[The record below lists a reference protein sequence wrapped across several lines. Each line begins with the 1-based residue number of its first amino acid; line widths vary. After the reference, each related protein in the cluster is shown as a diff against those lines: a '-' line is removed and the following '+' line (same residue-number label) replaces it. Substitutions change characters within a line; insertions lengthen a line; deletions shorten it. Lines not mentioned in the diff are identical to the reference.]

1 MSASTTAPG
10 RQVVL
15 RGGSPWG
22 FRMHGG
28 ADTTQPLRISRV
40 NPGSKAFDESVREGE
55 VITSINGQPTIGL
68 PNCEAH
74 ALIKAAGDTL
84 QLTLSQDPSKRR
96 PHKPAATPPQPEHN
110 TEKQT
115 SETGEIKESKE
126 YASEISLA
134 TQKTTS
140 TNKTKSQPP
149 ASHESP
155 KSSSS
160 SHRVGGRQKRSR
172 RLRARKLALQLDSLL
187 HTPDAGL
194 LPEPDWQQVDEQIA
208 PLPPAVHAYPL
219 VYAEAIVASDAAS
232 EQLVRLFQ
240 VHVATKQAKMQA
252 KQRIKAETFPPS
264 LRRLDVIRE
273 DEEAAQSIYEDV
285 DIRGTQESLLS
296 SDGEMVASD
305 ADEATLEFEKIMNL
319 EEQNYEAYHSSSSDV
334 DGDFGRCRSEDYEP
348 VLVREGRL
356 LVQQIR
362 VQQCPGE
369 EFEQICDAEELLD
382 GRNIE
387 AEFEEVC
394 RQNSELIESPEPDNK
409 ENIEPRTK
417 KSEVVLEIAKL
428 NFLKT
433 PFEDEIVTKTEIIT
447 LDSPRSS
454 GKIPRALA
462 AQLEENLEMLEREIE
477 AENEQLRDVAARSA
491 EIVDKFSAK
500 LDEMNELINVSGS
513 PVIMEQINEFAE
525 QLIAAEDKSLFET
538 NKDKLVSFI
547 REASGMEAVHRPA
560 KVQDESNL
568 LRFLE
573 QEPRTGDQ
581 EEQTLTS
588 LEEVT
593 RRLAQV
599 LQNSLQNSPSPP
611 PPAEANFDSSDNE
624 AGKSGLSRT
633 PVSLQARSRSAS
645 FDSNAS
651 QGTTIYVGSPCSSA
665 CSSGWTAG
673 GGVVPSLRTLCV
685 SAVGRLARGR
695 ELMLAWGLASAAD
708 LKISRPNLARRPVP
722 PPPAPRWFPTGLGAI
737 AVGLSP
743 AQQRAEPQLTR
754 ERAALLLD
762 LHCKFAQRRAYHEQ
776 RPLPA
781 APAPSADAMG
791 VDEASP
797 DAEKMLQ
804 DWLQDELSIDES
816 HTQSVMTTA
825 RKFEVDRYHISKQ
838 RDIAVEIQGQRQFR
852 MLRQQMEQLE
862 EERRQQEQLLDD
874 EQQQMAPPVGA
885 DSPIAEQDPLQRLAQ
900 LESDATAAPTS
911 MAAQE
916 QAADGHG
923 PGNNNNAT
931 STPAGKM
938 PSTVP
943 SPSFKAK
950 APSPGVWSPK
960 TSRAHPPP
968 SLPSPTSSNN
978 DEPPPPPVWTPKAS
992 PTLERKEFRPVRF
1005 EASTPPPRPPPC
1017 TQEVPPPF
1025 DPVATATISNF
1036 LDRKLTLD
1044 IPKLPRAQ
1052 NPTVTLLQRA
1062 REGQLPKGA
1071 TYLERTTMSAS
1082 DQTQQQKETQAQQE
1096 SASNFN
1102 PNDILY
1108 TVKREEEKEANKK
1121 VVQLAPI
1128 VYDGIGPTTKD
1139 GIPIVM
1145 RSNIKEENYGKWY
1158 KRMYDSLHKAGKD
1171 GHGGYA
1177 SEPEPSG
1184 EYDSDVAGGISSKYA
1199 TLDRRRIKNKEADFT
1214 STTMPR
1220 SRGMAPSIKYACE
1233 VYKNQPGRIEDYE
1246 PGRSSISE
1254 KEAKLWWDEVMDI
1267 FDGQSGMQASAQS
1280 KKLHASSFSDLQELE
1295 MITVRHAAES
1305 QSTAKKQHMANAL
1318 KDVSA
1323 SDTQLVFKKRTESEA
1338 LSPVEQKQ
1346 VYKTIQSGGE
1356 VPLSGLR
1363 KLAPEK
1369 PKDGIEYFPVS
1380 PTLTR
1385 IRVHKPSFCSFK
1397 RTARLAAP
1405 MPPLRRS
1412 SRHNP
1417 SLRLWSTLPA
1427 PPTRIGLLRERL
1439 LAAKP
1444 SRIPIGTTTRSTT
1457 VLLGR
1462 REPVRLS
1469 VTVSPRGRQ
1478 LLNTNETAPVRRVSA
1493 SAARHADCVA
1503 KKKVALKAAPAPS
1516 SLAKPKSKEEPPK
1529 KPAPRR
1535 KMGVASKKQQSFK
1548 PNKEEA
1554 RVLEKAR
1561 KFSHLSRTARPSA
1574 ESSAQIFLTQRRA
1587 VSQSPFRVYDALFH
1601 CSAPCL
1607 APRQQRSR
1615 SAPPA
1620 VLEPGNRRP
1629 LTPLTP
1635 QARADYV
1642 EYLLELRHKLPPGR
1656 RFKELAHLFSSLE
1669 RIANLQKLTA
1679 SCSDVRK
1686 AVAKQPKLA
1695 NFERWWCERTLYK
1708 ADKEL
1713 KLLYDDLRQ
1722 AQRDSVFAGRVP
1734 GALPT
1739 WRPDSGLR
1747 CKEASVEDL
1756 RNKYLSIASAEGTTA
1771 LQLAKLDE
1779 LQTQKDN
1786 YKPLWRASS
1795 VQNLAEQMSSG
1806 EKRRSRSVGGVRA
1819 SSLTGQQVATLKS
1832 RLSDILK
1839 TPPPT
1844 TKFEVCVGADDKA
1857 KQQKQSSLHV
1867 RRNSLVS
1874 REQLYSPAARRREA
1888 KRSASMKAD
1897 SVAALPSA
1905 TVTAAATVGLSESDK
1920 RRISLSLSQEILARV
1935 GKKKMKK
1942 DQAKSTAEPSREK
1955 PSGKKAGVPPPPP
1968 PPEQSPAVS
1977 PRTCYSLDGSA
1988 KKEDDE
1994 QFVLV
1999 LAPAGDAAAA
2009 ANKAVEQWAGAGGAG
2024 GRASTTSSDAS
2035 NRTVVSR
2042 SCTDLKD
2049 FFGERAAT
2057 PTSMVRARSTSPVV
2071 RSLTERFERRRT
2083 PSPIAPRKFK
2093 DRFVSRVN
2101 VISKTASLQKHKAGA
2116 APGAAQQQQRR
2127 SRSGDVFKLCQHFEN
2142 ASLLGQMFTSTPDV
2156 RELNSVAPLYFS
2168 KPCLKTGAD
2177 SSGSKYNP
2185 ELHRPKFTYRPVD
2198 DPPKQQQQQQQQQ
2211 RPSSRNVTFREPD
2224 ALQSFFEEFERDKES
2239 PHKFVECGDVTIH
2252 YRSPVR
2258 GLARDAPLS
2267 EEELA
2272 RRQEEAMRRIYQ
2284 EERRRKYLQELHDIE
2299 SRRHTD
2305 NFTPS
2310 QKSPIPL
2317 NRYDNFF
2324 EDIPSRRDRT
2334 PEPKMV
2340 ARALYN
2346 FVGQSSREL
2355 TFRRGDIILVR
2366 RQIDRNWYEG
2376 EHNASVGL
2384 FPFNYVE
2391 IIPYD
2396 GVRTM
2401 PKGPSEGK
2409 ARAKFNFVAQSS
2421 LELSLVKGEM
2431 VVLTRRVDDNWYEGR
2446 IGVRRGIFPCTY
2458 VEVINEPGERLDA
2471 QKPKLTAAYMNGS
2484 APLTGQSYS
2493 SSKYLPYMSQTLHID
2508 TRSDPI
2514 PYRSL
2519 YNYKPQNEDEL
2530 ELREGDTVFVM
2541 EKCDDGW
2548 YVGTSNRT
2556 GHFGT
2561 FPGNYVERI

>member
-1 MSASTTAPG
+1 MSASTAAPG

-84 QLTLSQDPSKRR
+84 ELTLSQDPSKRR
-96 PHKPAATPPQPEHN
+96 PHKPATPPQPEHN

-115 SETGEIKESKE
+115 SETGEVKESKE

-134 TQKTTS
+134 TQKTAS

-155 KSSSS
+155 KSS

-194 LPEPDWQQVDEQIA
+194 LPEPRWEHVDEQIA
-208 PLPPAVHAYPL
+208 PLPLAVHAYPL
-219 VYAEAIVASDAAS
+219 VYAEAIVASDAS
-232 EQLVRLFQ
+232 DQLVRQFQ
-240 VHVATKQAKMQA
+240 VHVATKAKMQA
-252 KQRIKAETFPPS
+252 KLRKAETFPPS

-273 DEEAAQSIYEDV
+273 DEEAAHSIYEDV
-285 DIRGTQESLLS
+285 DLRGTQESLLS
-296 SDGEMVASD
+296 SDGEMVPSD

-356 LVQQIR
+356 LVQRVR

-387 AEFEEVC
+387 AEEVC
-394 RQNSELIESPEPDNK
+394 RQNSELIESPEPEEIADNK

-417 KSEVVLEIAKL
+417 KSEDSKVVLEIAKL

-433 PFEDEIVTKTEIIT
+433 PFEDEILSKTEIIT

-547 REASGMEAVHRPA
+547 REASGMEAVRRPA

-573 QEPRTGDQ
+573 QEPRAGDQ

-593 RRLAQV
+593 RRLTEV

-633 PVSLQARSRSAS
+633 PVSLARSRSAS

-781 APAPSADAMG
+781 APAAPAASADAMG

-900 LESDATAAPTS
+900 LESHVTAAAS

-916 QAADGHG
+916 QAADGHHG

-931 STPAGKM
+931 STPPGKM
-938 PSTVP
+938 PSAVP

-968 SLPSPTSSNN
+968 PQPQQLNSLPSPTSSNN

-1171 GHGGYA
+1171 DDSITIRYRPSSNSRRGHGGYA

-1184 EYDSDVAGGISSKYA
+1184 DYDSDVAGGISSKYA

-1254 KEAKLWWDEVMDI
+1254 KEAKL
-1267 FDGQSGMQASAQS
+1267 QSGMQASAQS
-1280 KKLHASSFSDLQELE
+1280 KKLHASSFS
-1295 MITVRHAAES
+1295 HAAES

-1427 PPTRIGLLRERL
+1427 PPTRVGLLRERL
-1439 LAAKP
+1439 LAKP
-1444 SRIPIGTTTRSTT
+1444 SRIPVGTTTRSTT

-1516 SLAKPKSKEEPPK
+1516 SLAKPKSKEEPAK

-1535 KMGVASKKQQSFK
+1535 KMGVASKKPSCK
-1548 PNKEEA
+1548 PKEEA

-1561 KFSHLSRTARPSA
+1561 KFSHLARTARPSA
-1574 ESSAQIFLTQRRA
+1574 ESSAQLFLTQRRA

-1713 KLLYDDLRQ
+1713 RQLYDDLRQ

-1747 CKEASVEDL
+1747 CKEVSVEDL

-1795 VQNLAEQMSSG
+1795 VQNLAEQMCSG
-1806 EKRRSRSVGGVRA
+1806 EKRRSRSVGGGARA

-1844 TKFEVCVGADDKA
+1844 TTKFEVCVGADDKA
-1857 KQQKQSSLHV
+1857 KQKSLHV

-1905 TVTAAATVGLSESDK
+1905 AAGLSESDK

-1935 GKKKMKK
+1935 GNKKMKK
-1942 DQAKSTAEPSREK
+1942 NEAKTTAEPSREK
-1955 PSGKKAGVPPPPP
+1955 PSGKKAGVPPPP

-1999 LAPAGDAAAA
+1999 LAPAGDAAA
-2009 ANKAVEQWAGAGGAG
+2009 NKAVEQWAGAGAGAG

-2101 VISKTASLQKHKAGA
+2101 VISKTASLQVKI
-2116 APGAAQQQQRR
+2116 P
-2127 SRSGDVFKLCQHFEN
+2127 N
-2142 ASLLGQMFTSTPDV
+2142 AFSALGT
-2156 RELNSVAPLYFS
+2156 
-2168 KPCLKTGAD
+2168 
-2177 SSGSKYNP
+2177 
-2185 ELHRPKFTYRPVD
+2185 
-2198 DPPKQQQQQQQQQ
+2198 
-2211 RPSSRNVTFREPD
+2211 
-2224 ALQSFFEEFERDKES
+2224 
-2239 PHKFVECGDVTIH
+2239 
-2252 YRSPVR
+2252 
-2258 GLARDAPLS
+2258 LA
-2267 EEELA
+2267 
-2272 RRQEEAMRRIYQ
+2272 
-2284 EERRRKYLQELHDIE
+2284 
-2299 SRRHTD
+2299 
-2305 NFTPS
+2305 
-2310 QKSPIPL
+2310 
-2317 NRYDNFF
+2317 
-2324 EDIPSRRDRT
+2324 
-2334 PEPKMV
+2334 
-2340 ARALYN
+2340 
-2346 FVGQSSREL
+2346 
-2355 TFRRGDIILVR
+2355 
-2366 RQIDRNWYEG
+2366 
-2376 EHNASVGL
+2376 
-2384 FPFNYVE
+2384 
-2391 IIPYD
+2391 
-2396 GVRTM
+2396 
-2401 PKGPSEGK
+2401 
-2409 ARAKFNFVAQSS
+2409 
-2421 LELSLVKGEM
+2421 
-2431 VVLTRRVDDNWYEGR
+2431 
-2446 IGVRRGIFPCTY
+2446 
-2458 VEVINEPGERLDA
+2458 
-2471 QKPKLTAAYMNGS
+2471 
-2484 APLTGQSYS
+2484 
-2493 SSKYLPYMSQTLHID
+2493 
-2508 TRSDPI
+2508 
-2514 PYRSL
+2514 
-2519 YNYKPQNEDEL
+2519 
-2530 ELREGDTVFVM
+2530 
-2541 EKCDDGW
+2541 
-2548 YVGTSNRT
+2548 
-2556 GHFGT
+2556 
-2561 FPGNYVERI
+2561 

>member
-1 MSASTTAPG
+1 MSASTAAPG

-84 QLTLSQDPSKRR
+84 ELTLSQDPSKRR
-96 PHKPAATPPQPEHN
+96 PHKPATPPQPEHN

-115 SETGEIKESKE
+115 SETGEVKESKE

-134 TQKTTS
+134 TQKTAS

-155 KSSSS
+155 KSS

-194 LPEPDWQQVDEQIA
+194 LPEPRWEHVDEQIA
-208 PLPPAVHAYPL
+208 PLPLAVHAYPL
-219 VYAEAIVASDAAS
+219 VYAEAIVASDAS
-232 EQLVRLFQ
+232 DQLVRQFQ
-240 VHVATKQAKMQA
+240 VHVATKAKMQA
-252 KQRIKAETFPPS
+252 KLRKAETFPPS

-273 DEEAAQSIYEDV
+273 DEEAAHSIYEDV
-285 DIRGTQESLLS
+285 DLRGTQESLLS
-296 SDGEMVASD
+296 SDGEMVPSD

-356 LVQQIR
+356 LVQRVR

-387 AEFEEVC
+387 AEEVC
-394 RQNSELIESPEPDNK
+394 RQNSELIESPEPEEIADNK

-417 KSEVVLEIAKL
+417 KSEDSKVVLEIAKL

-433 PFEDEIVTKTEIIT
+433 PFEDEILSKTEIIT

-547 REASGMEAVHRPA
+547 REASGMEAVRRPA

-573 QEPRTGDQ
+573 QEPRAGDQ

-593 RRLAQV
+593 RRLTEV

-633 PVSLQARSRSAS
+633 PVSLARSRSAS

-781 APAPSADAMG
+781 APAAPAASADAMG

-900 LESDATAAPTS
+900 LESHVTAAAS

-916 QAADGHG
+916 QAADGHHG

-931 STPAGKM
+931 STPPGKM
-938 PSTVP
+938 PSAVP

-968 SLPSPTSSNN
+968 PQPQQLNSLPSPTSSNN

-1171 GHGGYA
+1171 DDSITIRYRPSSNSRRGHGGYA

-1184 EYDSDVAGGISSKYA
+1184 DYDSDVAGGISSKYA

-1267 FDGQSGMQASAQS
+1267 FDG
-1280 KKLHASSFSDLQELE
+1280 
-1295 MITVRHAAES
+1295 HAAES

-1427 PPTRIGLLRERL
+1427 PPTRVGLLRERL
-1439 LAAKP
+1439 LAKP
-1444 SRIPIGTTTRSTT
+1444 SRIPVGTTTRSTT

-1516 SLAKPKSKEEPPK
+1516 SLAKPKSKEEPAK

-1535 KMGVASKKQQSFK
+1535 KMGVASKKPSCK
-1548 PNKEEA
+1548 PKEEA

-1561 KFSHLSRTARPSA
+1561 KFSHLARTARPSA
-1574 ESSAQIFLTQRRA
+1574 ESSAQLFLTQRRA

-1713 KLLYDDLRQ
+1713 RQLYDDLRQ

-1747 CKEASVEDL
+1747 CKEVSVEDL

-1795 VQNLAEQMSSG
+1795 VQNLAEQMCSG
-1806 EKRRSRSVGGVRA
+1806 EKRRSRSVGGGARA

-1844 TKFEVCVGADDKA
+1844 TTKFEVCVGADDKA
-1857 KQQKQSSLHV
+1857 KQKSLHV

-1905 TVTAAATVGLSESDK
+1905 AAGLSESDK

-1935 GKKKMKK
+1935 GNKKMKK
-1942 DQAKSTAEPSREK
+1942 NEAKTTAEPSREK
-1955 PSGKKAGVPPPPP
+1955 PSGKKAGVPPPP

-1999 LAPAGDAAAA
+1999 LAPAGDAAA
-2009 ANKAVEQWAGAGGAG
+2009 NKAVEQWAGAGAGAG

-2101 VISKTASLQKHKAGA
+2101 VISKTASLQVKI
-2116 APGAAQQQQRR
+2116 P
-2127 SRSGDVFKLCQHFEN
+2127 N
-2142 ASLLGQMFTSTPDV
+2142 AFSALGT
-2156 RELNSVAPLYFS
+2156 
-2168 KPCLKTGAD
+2168 
-2177 SSGSKYNP
+2177 
-2185 ELHRPKFTYRPVD
+2185 
-2198 DPPKQQQQQQQQQ
+2198 
-2211 RPSSRNVTFREPD
+2211 
-2224 ALQSFFEEFERDKES
+2224 
-2239 PHKFVECGDVTIH
+2239 
-2252 YRSPVR
+2252 
-2258 GLARDAPLS
+2258 LA
-2267 EEELA
+2267 
-2272 RRQEEAMRRIYQ
+2272 
-2284 EERRRKYLQELHDIE
+2284 
-2299 SRRHTD
+2299 
-2305 NFTPS
+2305 
-2310 QKSPIPL
+2310 
-2317 NRYDNFF
+2317 
-2324 EDIPSRRDRT
+2324 
-2334 PEPKMV
+2334 
-2340 ARALYN
+2340 
-2346 FVGQSSREL
+2346 
-2355 TFRRGDIILVR
+2355 
-2366 RQIDRNWYEG
+2366 
-2376 EHNASVGL
+2376 
-2384 FPFNYVE
+2384 
-2391 IIPYD
+2391 
-2396 GVRTM
+2396 
-2401 PKGPSEGK
+2401 
-2409 ARAKFNFVAQSS
+2409 
-2421 LELSLVKGEM
+2421 
-2431 VVLTRRVDDNWYEGR
+2431 
-2446 IGVRRGIFPCTY
+2446 
-2458 VEVINEPGERLDA
+2458 
-2471 QKPKLTAAYMNGS
+2471 
-2484 APLTGQSYS
+2484 
-2493 SSKYLPYMSQTLHID
+2493 
-2508 TRSDPI
+2508 
-2514 PYRSL
+2514 
-2519 YNYKPQNEDEL
+2519 
-2530 ELREGDTVFVM
+2530 
-2541 EKCDDGW
+2541 
-2548 YVGTSNRT
+2548 
-2556 GHFGT
+2556 
-2561 FPGNYVERI
+2561 

>member
-1 MSASTTAPG
+1 MSASTAAPG

-84 QLTLSQDPSKRR
+84 ELTLSQDPSKRR
-96 PHKPAATPPQPEHN
+96 PHKPATPPQPEHN

-115 SETGEIKESKE
+115 SETGEVKESKE

-134 TQKTTS
+134 TQKTAS

-155 KSSSS
+155 KSS

-194 LPEPDWQQVDEQIA
+194 LPEPRWEHVDEQIA
-208 PLPPAVHAYPL
+208 PLPLAVHAYPL
-219 VYAEAIVASDAAS
+219 VYAEAIVASDAS
-232 EQLVRLFQ
+232 DQLVRQFQ
-240 VHVATKQAKMQA
+240 VHVATKAKMQA
-252 KQRIKAETFPPS
+252 KLRKAETFPPS

-273 DEEAAQSIYEDV
+273 DEEAAHSIYEDV
-285 DIRGTQESLLS
+285 DLRGTQESLLS
-296 SDGEMVASD
+296 SDGEMVPSD

-356 LVQQIR
+356 LVQRVR

-387 AEFEEVC
+387 AEEVC
-394 RQNSELIESPEPDNK
+394 RQNSELIESPEPEEIADNK

-417 KSEVVLEIAKL
+417 KSEDSKVVLEIAKL

-433 PFEDEIVTKTEIIT
+433 PFEDEILSKTEIIT

-547 REASGMEAVHRPA
+547 REASGMEAVRRPA

-573 QEPRTGDQ
+573 QEPRAGDQ

-593 RRLAQV
+593 RRLTEV

-633 PVSLQARSRSAS
+633 PVSLARSRSAS

-781 APAPSADAMG
+781 APAAPAASADAMG

-900 LESDATAAPTS
+900 LESHVTAAAS

-916 QAADGHG
+916 QAADGHHG

-931 STPAGKM
+931 STPPGKM
-938 PSTVP
+938 PSAVP

-968 SLPSPTSSNN
+968 PQPQQLNSLPSPTSSNN

-1171 GHGGYA
+1171 DDSITIRYRPSSNSRRGHGGYA

-1184 EYDSDVAGGISSKYA
+1184 DYDSDVAGGISSKYA

-1254 KEAKLWWDEVMDI
+1254 KEAKL
-1267 FDGQSGMQASAQS
+1267 
-1280 KKLHASSFSDLQELE
+1280 
-1295 MITVRHAAES
+1295 HAAES

-1427 PPTRIGLLRERL
+1427 PPTRVGLLRERL
-1439 LAAKP
+1439 LAKP
-1444 SRIPIGTTTRSTT
+1444 SRIPVGTTTRSTT

-1516 SLAKPKSKEEPPK
+1516 SLAKPKSKEEPAK

-1535 KMGVASKKQQSFK
+1535 KMGVASKKPSCK
-1548 PNKEEA
+1548 PKEEA

-1561 KFSHLSRTARPSA
+1561 KFSHLARTARPSA
-1574 ESSAQIFLTQRRA
+1574 ESSAQLFLTQRRA

-1713 KLLYDDLRQ
+1713 RQLYDDLRQ

-1747 CKEASVEDL
+1747 CKEVSVEDL

-1795 VQNLAEQMSSG
+1795 VQNLAEQMCSG
-1806 EKRRSRSVGGVRA
+1806 EKRRSRSVGGGARA

-1844 TKFEVCVGADDKA
+1844 TTKFEVCVGADDKA
-1857 KQQKQSSLHV
+1857 KQKSLHV

-1905 TVTAAATVGLSESDK
+1905 AAGLSESDK

-1935 GKKKMKK
+1935 GNKKMKK
-1942 DQAKSTAEPSREK
+1942 NEAKTTAEPSREK
-1955 PSGKKAGVPPPPP
+1955 PSGKKAGVPPPP

-1999 LAPAGDAAAA
+1999 LAPAGDAAA
-2009 ANKAVEQWAGAGGAG
+2009 NKAVEQWAGAGAGAG

-2101 VISKTASLQKHKAGA
+2101 VISKTASLQVKI
-2116 APGAAQQQQRR
+2116 P
-2127 SRSGDVFKLCQHFEN
+2127 N
-2142 ASLLGQMFTSTPDV
+2142 AFSALGT
-2156 RELNSVAPLYFS
+2156 
-2168 KPCLKTGAD
+2168 
-2177 SSGSKYNP
+2177 
-2185 ELHRPKFTYRPVD
+2185 
-2198 DPPKQQQQQQQQQ
+2198 
-2211 RPSSRNVTFREPD
+2211 
-2224 ALQSFFEEFERDKES
+2224 
-2239 PHKFVECGDVTIH
+2239 
-2252 YRSPVR
+2252 
-2258 GLARDAPLS
+2258 LA
-2267 EEELA
+2267 
-2272 RRQEEAMRRIYQ
+2272 
-2284 EERRRKYLQELHDIE
+2284 
-2299 SRRHTD
+2299 
-2305 NFTPS
+2305 
-2310 QKSPIPL
+2310 
-2317 NRYDNFF
+2317 
-2324 EDIPSRRDRT
+2324 
-2334 PEPKMV
+2334 
-2340 ARALYN
+2340 
-2346 FVGQSSREL
+2346 
-2355 TFRRGDIILVR
+2355 
-2366 RQIDRNWYEG
+2366 
-2376 EHNASVGL
+2376 
-2384 FPFNYVE
+2384 
-2391 IIPYD
+2391 
-2396 GVRTM
+2396 
-2401 PKGPSEGK
+2401 
-2409 ARAKFNFVAQSS
+2409 
-2421 LELSLVKGEM
+2421 
-2431 VVLTRRVDDNWYEGR
+2431 
-2446 IGVRRGIFPCTY
+2446 
-2458 VEVINEPGERLDA
+2458 
-2471 QKPKLTAAYMNGS
+2471 
-2484 APLTGQSYS
+2484 
-2493 SSKYLPYMSQTLHID
+2493 
-2508 TRSDPI
+2508 
-2514 PYRSL
+2514 
-2519 YNYKPQNEDEL
+2519 
-2530 ELREGDTVFVM
+2530 
-2541 EKCDDGW
+2541 
-2548 YVGTSNRT
+2548 
-2556 GHFGT
+2556 
-2561 FPGNYVERI
+2561 

>member
-1 MSASTTAPG
+1 MSASTAAPG

-84 QLTLSQDPSKRR
+84 ELTLSQDPSKRR
-96 PHKPAATPPQPEHN
+96 PHKPATPPQPEHN

-115 SETGEIKESKE
+115 SETGEVKESKE

-134 TQKTTS
+134 TQKTAS

-155 KSSSS
+155 KSS

-194 LPEPDWQQVDEQIA
+194 LPEPRWEHVDEQIA
-208 PLPPAVHAYPL
+208 PLPLAVHAYPL
-219 VYAEAIVASDAAS
+219 VYAEAIVASDAS
-232 EQLVRLFQ
+232 DQLVRQFQ
-240 VHVATKQAKMQA
+240 VHVATKAKMQA
-252 KQRIKAETFPPS
+252 KLRKAETFPPS

-273 DEEAAQSIYEDV
+273 DEEAAHSIYEDV
-285 DIRGTQESLLS
+285 DLRGTQESLLS
-296 SDGEMVASD
+296 SDGEMVPSD

-356 LVQQIR
+356 LVQRVR

-387 AEFEEVC
+387 AEEVC
-394 RQNSELIESPEPDNK
+394 RQNSELIESPEPEEIADNK

-417 KSEVVLEIAKL
+417 KSEDSKVVLEIAKL

-433 PFEDEIVTKTEIIT
+433 PFEDEILSKTEIIT

-547 REASGMEAVHRPA
+547 REASGMEAVRRPA

-573 QEPRTGDQ
+573 QEPRAGDQ

-593 RRLAQV
+593 RRLTEV

-633 PVSLQARSRSAS
+633 PVSLARSRSAS

-781 APAPSADAMG
+781 APAAPAASADAMG

-900 LESDATAAPTS
+900 LESHVTAAAS

-916 QAADGHG
+916 QAADGHHG

-931 STPAGKM
+931 STPPGKM
-938 PSTVP
+938 PSAVP

-968 SLPSPTSSNN
+968 PQPQQLNSLPSPTSSNN

-1184 EYDSDVAGGISSKYA
+1184 DYDSDVAGGISSKYA

-1280 KKLHASSFSDLQELE
+1280 KKLHASSFS
-1295 MITVRHAAES
+1295 HAAES

-1427 PPTRIGLLRERL
+1427 PPTRVGLLRERL
-1439 LAAKP
+1439 LAKP
-1444 SRIPIGTTTRSTT
+1444 SRIPVGTTTRSTT

-1516 SLAKPKSKEEPPK
+1516 SLAKPKSKEEPAK

-1535 KMGVASKKQQSFK
+1535 KMGVASKKPSCK
-1548 PNKEEA
+1548 PKEEA

-1561 KFSHLSRTARPSA
+1561 KFSHLARTARPSA
-1574 ESSAQIFLTQRRA
+1574 ESSAQLFLTQRRA

-1713 KLLYDDLRQ
+1713 RQLYDDLRQ

-1747 CKEASVEDL
+1747 CKEVSVEDL

-1795 VQNLAEQMSSG
+1795 VQNLAEQMCSG
-1806 EKRRSRSVGGVRA
+1806 EKRRSRSVGGGARA

-1844 TKFEVCVGADDKA
+1844 TTKFEVCVGADDKA
-1857 KQQKQSSLHV
+1857 KQKSLHV

-1905 TVTAAATVGLSESDK
+1905 AAGLSESDK

-1935 GKKKMKK
+1935 GNKKMKK
-1942 DQAKSTAEPSREK
+1942 NEAKTTAEPSREK
-1955 PSGKKAGVPPPPP
+1955 PSGKKAGVPPPP

-1999 LAPAGDAAAA
+1999 LAPAGDAAA
-2009 ANKAVEQWAGAGGAG
+2009 NKAVEQWAGAGAGAG

-2101 VISKTASLQKHKAGA
+2101 VISKTASLQVKI
-2116 APGAAQQQQRR
+2116 P
-2127 SRSGDVFKLCQHFEN
+2127 N
-2142 ASLLGQMFTSTPDV
+2142 AFSALGT
-2156 RELNSVAPLYFS
+2156 
-2168 KPCLKTGAD
+2168 
-2177 SSGSKYNP
+2177 
-2185 ELHRPKFTYRPVD
+2185 
-2198 DPPKQQQQQQQQQ
+2198 
-2211 RPSSRNVTFREPD
+2211 
-2224 ALQSFFEEFERDKES
+2224 
-2239 PHKFVECGDVTIH
+2239 
-2252 YRSPVR
+2252 
-2258 GLARDAPLS
+2258 LA
-2267 EEELA
+2267 
-2272 RRQEEAMRRIYQ
+2272 
-2284 EERRRKYLQELHDIE
+2284 
-2299 SRRHTD
+2299 
-2305 NFTPS
+2305 
-2310 QKSPIPL
+2310 
-2317 NRYDNFF
+2317 
-2324 EDIPSRRDRT
+2324 
-2334 PEPKMV
+2334 
-2340 ARALYN
+2340 
-2346 FVGQSSREL
+2346 
-2355 TFRRGDIILVR
+2355 
-2366 RQIDRNWYEG
+2366 
-2376 EHNASVGL
+2376 
-2384 FPFNYVE
+2384 
-2391 IIPYD
+2391 
-2396 GVRTM
+2396 
-2401 PKGPSEGK
+2401 
-2409 ARAKFNFVAQSS
+2409 
-2421 LELSLVKGEM
+2421 
-2431 VVLTRRVDDNWYEGR
+2431 
-2446 IGVRRGIFPCTY
+2446 
-2458 VEVINEPGERLDA
+2458 
-2471 QKPKLTAAYMNGS
+2471 
-2484 APLTGQSYS
+2484 
-2493 SSKYLPYMSQTLHID
+2493 
-2508 TRSDPI
+2508 
-2514 PYRSL
+2514 
-2519 YNYKPQNEDEL
+2519 
-2530 ELREGDTVFVM
+2530 
-2541 EKCDDGW
+2541 
-2548 YVGTSNRT
+2548 
-2556 GHFGT
+2556 
-2561 FPGNYVERI
+2561 